1 MAEITTN
8 LLSQLEKCP
17 TGIVG
22 FDEISGGGLPL
33 GRTCLLS
40 GYAGTGKSLFGIEF
54 IVHGIEQFGDHGV
67 FVSFEESPYELATNV
82 ASLGFDLKEHQ
93 AQGRLKILQVELP
106 NIMVETGEYD
116 LKALFIRL
124 NFAVQAVGAK
134 RVVLDGIENLFSAFS
149 DLSILRTE
157 FRRLVNWL
165 KEQNL
170 TAIITTERGR
180 YELSRHGL
188 EEYIADCVIALD
200 LRIERQLATRRIRIV
215 KYRGSAHGGDEYPFV
230 LDSTGFVVMP
240 ITSAGLFYEVSN
252 EKVTSGIESLD
263 ELLAGGYYRGSS
275 ILVSGTSGTG
285 KSSIAAHM
293 TNASCRDGKRT
304 LYVAMEESPQ
314 QIERNMRSI
323 GINLAQWREAG
334 LLLFHATRPTANGL
348 EKHLA
353 SITNIITQFKPDV
366 VVIDPISAFDVGV
379 NEETVK
385 LMLIRIVDLFKNK
398 GITVIFNSLTVG
410 GDAEERTSVGLS
422 SLVDVWLLL
431 RNFEFGGERNRALY
445 VCKARGIAHSNQV
458 REFIL
463 SDSGIRLE
471 NIILDEKGNILTGS
485 ARILRETQ
493 IVGAET
499 IQKSDIQRRA
509 DAIKKKRELLEAQIA
524 IMRAEF
530 EDKELAIEAELERER
545 LRIQATGVA
554 LNELANRRN
563 LATIEKPL

>member
-530 EDKELAIEAELERER
+530 EDKELAIEAELELER

>member
-33 GRTCLLS
+33 GRVCLLS

-54 IVHGIEQFGDHGV
+54 IVHGIEQFGEHGV
-67 FVSFEESPYELATNV
+67 FISFEESATELTTNV

-93 AQGRLKILQVELP
+93 AQGRLKIIQVELP

-385 LMLIRIVDLFKNK
+385 LMLIRVVDLFKNK

-493 IVGAET
+493 IIGAET

>member
-1 MAEITTN
+1 MTEMNSALE
-8 LLSQLEKCP
+8 LEKCP

-22 FDEISGGGLPL
+22 FDEISGGGLPQ
-33 GRTCLLS
+33 GRVCLLS

-54 IVHGIEQFGDHGV
+54 IVHGIEQFDEHGV
-67 FVSFEESPYELATNV
+67 FVSFEESASELATNV
-82 ASLGFDLKEHQ
+82 ASLGFNLQEHQ
-93 AQGRLKILQVELP
+93 AQGRLKILQIELP

-124 NFAVQAVGAK
+124 NYAVESVGAK

-170 TAIITTERGR
+170 TSIITTERGR

-230 LDSTGFVVMP
+230 LDNTGFVVMP
-240 ITSAGLFYEVSN
+240 ITSAGLTYDVSD
-252 EKVTSGIESLD
+252 EKITSGIDSLD
-263 ELLAGGYYRGSS
+263 ELLGGGYYRGSS

-285 KSSIAAHM
+285 KSSISAHM
-293 TNASCRDGKRT
+293 VNASCKQGKRT

-323 GINLAQWREAG
+323 GLNLTQWREAG
-334 LLLFHATRPTANGL
+334 LLHFHAVRPTSNGL

-353 SITNIITQFKPDV
+353 SITDIVNKFSPEIVI
-366 VVIDPISAFDVGV
+366 IDPISAFDIGV

-398 GITVIFNSLTVG
+398 GITAIFNSLTGG

-431 RNFEFGGERNRALY
+431 RNFEFSGERNRALY
-445 VCKARGIAHSNQV
+445 ICKARGVAHSNQV

-463 SDSGIRLE
+463 SNSGIRLE
-471 NIILDEKGNILTGS
+471 NIILDENGNILTGS
-485 ARILRETQ
+485 ARILRENKMLIEDQVQKTE
-493 IVGAET
+493 IERRAET
-499 IQKSDIQRRA
+499 IA
-509 DAIKKKRELLEAQIA
+509 KKRELLEAQIA

-530 EDKELAIEAELERER
+530 EDKQFALEAEIEREKVR
-545 LRIQATGVA
+545 TQASERT
-554 LNELANRRN
+554 LDELANRRN
-563 LATIEKPL
+563 FVTTNKPL